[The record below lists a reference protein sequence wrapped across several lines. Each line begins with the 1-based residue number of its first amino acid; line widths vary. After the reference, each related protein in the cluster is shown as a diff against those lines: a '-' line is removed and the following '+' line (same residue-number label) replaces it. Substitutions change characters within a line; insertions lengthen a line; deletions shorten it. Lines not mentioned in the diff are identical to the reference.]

1 MSLNETLQ
9 DRGNEY
15 GQFISNSAISQDLKD
30 YIRQT
35 PNWESL
41 ESDQRE
47 ALDMIMHKVSRITVG
62 NHNNI
67 DSWHDIAG
75 YAELVAKRLSGEFM

>member
-1 MSLNETLQ
+1 MQLKEILE

-15 GQFISNSAISQDLKD
+15 GQFINNSAVSQDLKD
-30 YIRQT
+30 YIRQA
-35 PNWESL
+35 PNWQIL

-47 ALDMIMHKVSRITVG
+47 ALDMIMHKIARIVIG
-62 NHNNI
+62 NHNNV

-75 YAELVAKRLSGEFM
+75 YAELVAKRLSGEFV

>member
-1 MSLNETLQ
+1 MEINKTLES
-9 DRGNEY
+9 RAKEY
-15 GQFISNSAISQDLKD
+15 GQFISHSSISQDLKE
-30 YIRQT
+30 YLRET
-35 PNWESL
+35 PNWENL

-47 ALDMIMHKVSRITVG
+47 AFEMIMHKVARIVNG

-75 YAELVAKRLSGEFM
+75 YAELVAKRLSGEFV

>member
-9 DRGNEY
+9 DRGTEY
-15 GQFISNSAISQDLKD
+15 GQFINNSAISQDLKD
-30 YIRQT
+30 YLRQA

-41 ESDQRE
+41 ESDQKE
-47 ALDMIMHKVSRITVG
+47 ALDMIMHKVSRLMVG

>member
-62 NHNNI
+62 NANNI